1 MKNNIVKQKRVS
13 DFYKIFKECQQE
25 LDIAEFEAD
34 HFGKVKPDPVKV
46 VDDYFKNQ
54 NAIVK
59 IGGNNE

>member
-46 VDDYFKNQ
+46 VDDYF
-54 NAIVK
+54 
-59 IGGNNE
+59 

>member
-46 VDDYFKNQ
+46 VDDYFKNKD
-54 NAIVK
+54 IVI
-59 IGGNNE
+59 IGGKNE